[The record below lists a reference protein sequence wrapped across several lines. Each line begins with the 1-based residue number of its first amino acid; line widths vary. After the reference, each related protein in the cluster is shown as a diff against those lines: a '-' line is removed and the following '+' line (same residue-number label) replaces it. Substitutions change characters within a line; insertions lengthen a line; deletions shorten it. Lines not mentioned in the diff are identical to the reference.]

1 MAHYLNIVELI
12 ITLIVGLKELKEKI
26 IRIFLNQFETSLLT
40 TWEGYKMM
48 EYLIYILR
56 IQILKS
62 KYFQKNEG
70 SFFRLSDCKKLC
82 EVLIHFKTLAGKK

>member
-40 TWEGYKMM
+40 T
-48 EYLIYILR
+48 
-56 IQILKS
+56 
-62 KYFQKNEG
+62 
-70 SFFRLSDCKKLC
+70 
-82 EVLIHFKTLAGKK
+82 